1 MFLYFSWDIFTYTKY
16 YSIDLC
22 NNCLSW
28 LHSLSSVA
36 TYWIHQDTT
45 VTTHFRS
52 FISINCARLVCRTVC
67 DTSGCSRRGAARSVC
82 DPLNSLVSLFRVL
95 YSRINTIVAGAKQIT
110 AISHW
115 LSSLCAT
122 IWCFPRLQFR
132 LQWEVAL
139 ARRCS
144 CCGRKGLIQAVWS
157 HKKKQQLKHHLG
169 LFNILQESIRTVV
182 LIWLLLEHVTVRF
195 WKHLCDHECNYIP
208 QHSGF
213 ALGSYQSS

>member
-1 MFLYFSWDIFTYTKY
+1 MKKKNDRQKTL
-16 YSIDLC
+16 
-22 NNCLSW
+22 
-28 LHSLSSVA
+28 
-36 TYWIHQDTT
+36 
-45 VTTHFRS
+45 
-52 FISINCARLVCRTVC
+52 RTVC
-67 DTSGCSRRGAARSVC
+67 GCA
-82 DPLNSLVSLFRVL
+82 LNSLVSLFRVL
-95 YSRINTIVAGAKQIT
+95 NSRINTIVAGAKQIT

-157 HKKKQQLKHHLG
+157 HKKKKPVQASLRPIQHH
-169 LFNILQESIRTVV
+169 NILQESILTVV
-182 LIWLLLEHVTVRF
+182 LIWLLLEHVTVSF
-195 WKHLCDHECNYIP
+195 WKHFCDHECNYIH